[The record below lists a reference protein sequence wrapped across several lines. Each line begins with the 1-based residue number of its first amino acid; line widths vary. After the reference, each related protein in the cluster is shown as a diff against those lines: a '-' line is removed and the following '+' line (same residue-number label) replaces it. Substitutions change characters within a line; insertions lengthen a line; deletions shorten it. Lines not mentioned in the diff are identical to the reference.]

1 MERQLMGPMRAQ
13 ASLHSRMRSSL
24 DELLLALEKARTDTV
39 EGSERPAAAMG
50 PARRLPAAQPSK
62 QPLLERLR
70 AKAQAAPVRD
80 MRSMLNRH
88 KENVVVN

>member
-1 MERQLMGPMRAQ
+1 
-13 ASLHSRMRSSL
+13 MRSSL

-39 EGSERPAAAMG
+39 EGGARPAAATG
-50 PARRLPAAQPSK
+50 PPRRLPAARLSK
-62 QPLLERLR
+62 EPLLERLR

-80 MRSMLNRH
+80 MLSMLNRH